1 MDKRKRSFYL
11 RLAGSNI
18 RKNSRFYLPYLLTG
32 AAVTAMFYIM
42 MFLSQH
48 PCLGEIFGGD
58 TLRIFLR
65 FGIIIIGLFATVIL
79 FYTNSFL
86 MKRRRRELGLFCVLG
101 MEKRHLARIQWWET
115 VISYILTLAGGL
127 VLGVLFSGAVMK
139 LLGRIAGFD
148 APFSFSFDT
157 GGALLTAI
165 VFALIYLLIL
175 LANLLRVGRAKPIA
189 LLHSEQVGQKEPRT
203 RHFLAVLGFL
213 TLAGGY
219 AIALLVESPIQ
230 AVFLFFI
237 AVLLVIIGTYCLF
250 TAGSIAILKALRRNK
265 KYYYHPRHF
274 TNVSGMLY
282 RMKQNAVGLANICIL
297 STMVLV
303 TVSTTVS
310 LYAGIEGTLQN
321 MTPHEIMAQMNR
333 EEGGSLEELPQ
344 KAQLAADLAAD
355 ENLPLKAYG
364 YYQTLEFNCY
374 EEDGNF
380 VPAESLYDYKGVTMC
395 FVTAADYNKE
405 SGNQLQLASGEVAIS
420 GWHGGSSVQILG
432 RSYPVAGAL
441 DSALPMGRAY
451 AGSTARVYLV
461 AVADTSMLDQLA
473 ADASGAYDMFSDIGS
488 YIWLDT
494 DGTSAAEQAAFTQKL
509 DEVLCDSD
517 NNCWAWTYCR
527 ADLAGDAYALYGGF
541 LFLGVFLGLLF
552 LLATIL
558 IMYYKQITEGY
569 EDARRFHIM
578 QQVGMSKAEVR
589 ATIRSQVLTVFFL
602 PLLLAAI
609 HVAFAFSIITKL
621 LAALYLTDVGLF
633 ALVTVITFAVF
644 ALVYIIVYSL
654 TARTYYRI
662 VSQ

>member
-42 MFLSQH
+42 MFLSRH

-148 APFSFSFDT
+148 APFSFSFDI

-250 TAGSIAILKALRRNK
+250 TAGSIAILKTLRRNK

-405 SGNQLQLASGEVAIS
+405 SGSQLQLASGEVAIS
-420 GWHGGSSVQILG
+420 GWNGGSSVQILG

-441 DSALPMGRAY
+441 DSALSMGRAY
-451 AGSTARVYLV
+451 ADSTARVYLV
-461 AVADTSMLDQLA
+461 AVADASMLDQLA
-473 ADASGAYDMFSDIGS
+473 ADASAAYDMFFDIGS

-494 DGTSAAEQAAFTQKL
+494 DGASAAEQAAFTQKL

-517 NNCWAWTYCR
+517 NNSWAWTYCR

-578 QQVGMSKAEVR
+578 QQVGMSKAEVK

>member
-115 VISYILTLAGGL
+115 VISYILTLTGGL
-127 VLGVLFSGAVMK
+127 ILGVLFSGAVMK

-189 LLHSEQVGQKEPRT
+189 LLHSEQVGQKEPHT

-303 TVSTTVS
+303 TVSTS
-310 LYAGIEGTLQN
+310 ERP
-321 MTPHEIMAQMNR
+321 M
-333 EEGGSLEELPQ
+333 
-344 KAQLAADLAAD
+344 
-355 ENLPLKAYG
+355 LK
-364 YYQTLEFNCY
+364 
-374 EEDGNF
+374 
-380 VPAESLYDYKGVTMC
+380 P
-395 FVTAADYNKE
+395 
-405 SGNQLQLASGEVAIS
+405 
-420 GWHGGSSVQILG
+420 
-432 RSYPVAGAL
+432 
-441 DSALPMGRAY
+441 
-451 AGSTARVYLV
+451 
-461 AVADTSMLDQLA
+461 
-473 ADASGAYDMFSDIGS
+473 
-488 YIWLDT
+488 
-494 DGTSAAEQAAFTQKL
+494 
-509 DEVLCDSD
+509 
-517 NNCWAWTYCR
+517 
-527 ADLAGDAYALYGGF
+527 
-541 LFLGVFLGLLF
+541 
-552 LLATIL
+552 LLAH
-558 IMYYKQITEGY
+558 QE
-569 EDARRFHIM
+569 
-578 QQVGMSKAEVR
+578 
-589 ATIRSQVLTVFFL
+589 
-602 PLLLAAI
+602 
-609 HVAFAFSIITKL
+609 
-621 LAALYLTDVGLF
+621 
-633 ALVTVITFAVF
+633 
-644 ALVYIIVYSL
+644 
-654 TARTYYRI
+654 
-662 VSQ
+662 